1 MVRVEKATESFAAH
15 RSPTASPSSAPPEL
29 SVFFPFYL
37 VLLTGLEM
45 AGVKQYPVRCIY
57 IMRECAG
64 EGKGPVVNSAVGNL
78 RVSGVCIKFADG
90 NVLCV
95 CACVREC
102 VFGGGLGTAQRGP
115 CNKNSSC
122 SLCGSSSLY
131 LCLPLSTFRAAF
143 RGDGMVGLT
152 PL

>member
-1 MVRVEKATESFAAH
+1 MVRVEKATESLAAH
-15 RSPTASPSSAPPEL
+15 RSPTASPCSAPPEL
-29 SVFFPFYL
+29 SVFSPSYL

-45 AGVKQYPVRCIY
+45 AGVKQYPVRRIY
-57 IMRECAG
+57 IMRESAG
-64 EGKGPVVNSAVGNL
+64 EGKRPVVNSAVGNL

-95 CACVREC
+95 CVSVRL
-102 VFGGGLGTAQRGP
+102 GGGLGTTQRGL

-122 SLCGSSSLY
+122 SLSGSSSLY

-143 RGDGMVGLT
+143 QGDVMVGLT